1 MESDCRNRHPTM
13 FTFLFIGILVTVVA
27 AAVMIYAVATA
38 QEGFE
43 DNLGFHALEQDDS
56 PADEACEDTRNRKP
70 AERDLPPFAA
80 AR

>member
-1 MESDCRNRHPTM
+1 MECDCANGSPTM

-43 DNLGFHALEQDDS
+43 DNLGFHAVEQDDS
-56 PADEACEDTRNRKP
+56 PADVTCDDERNRKP
-70 AERDLPPFAA
+70 SERDLPPLAA